1 MRQSN
6 YSPVNIL
13 NMMLNSLPF
22 LFPRLF
28 LGKEPPSITIGDGW
42 QRLVIDMCAAIDAA
56 LPNGM
61 VEGFY
66 IESIKEERARLSVS
80 YQGTYTP
87 EVEDIIDAI
96 EDRSTT
102 VCEDCGETGRQR
114 TDGWMRCL
122 CDFCEKE
129 RLIRLHRQRQA

>member
-1 MRQSN
+1 
-6 YSPVNIL
+6 
-13 NMMLNSLPF
+13 MLHSLPF

-28 LGKEPPSITIGDGW
+28 LGKEPPAITIADGW
-42 QRLVIDMCAAIDAA
+42 QRLVIDMCAAIDVA

-66 IESIKEERARLSVS
+66 IDSIKEERARLRVCYS
-80 YQGTYTP
+80 GTYTP
-87 EVEDIIDAI
+87 EVANIIDAI
-96 EDRSTT
+96 EDRSAT

-114 TDGWMRCL
+114 IDGWMRCL

-129 RLIRLHRQRQA
+129 RLIRLDRRA

>member
-1 MRQSN
+1 
-6 YSPVNIL
+6 
-13 NMMLNSLPF
+13 MMLNSLPF

-66 IESIKEERARLSVS
+66 IESIKEKRARLSIR

-114 TDGWMRCL
+114 TNGWMRCL
-122 CDFCEKE
+122 RDFCEKE
-129 RLIRLHRQRQA
+129 RLFRLHRRA

>member
-1 MRQSN
+1 
-6 YSPVNIL
+6 
-13 NMMLNSLPF
+13 MLHSLPF
-22 LFPRLF
+22 LYPRLF
-28 LGKEPPSITIGDGW
+28 LGKEPPSITISEGW

-66 IESIKEERARLSVS
+66 IESIKEQRARLSVS
-80 YQGTYTP
+80 YYGTYTRA
-87 EVEDIIDAI
+87 VEDIIDAI
-96 EDRSTT
+96 EDLSTT

-114 TDGWMRCL
+114 TDGRMRCL

-129 RLIRLHRQRQA
+129 RLIRLLRAK